1 MRGKHLALVKVLM
14 SQNEWM
20 TAKQLAKQLQ
30 VSDRS
35 IKNYIG
41 EINYQEENLIE
52 ASKNGYR
59 IHREQ
64 AKKVLSRQNS
74 QLPETPG
81 ERVGFI
87 LTELLSGDTEQGV
100 DLYELGERIF
110 VSYETLRKDVVKAR
124 KKAKEY
130 GLYISVANSVIRL
143 EGRELDK
150 RKLLSAILYE
160 EFNKNIVSLELV
172 QRAFPDYD
180 LEMYALSDFL
190 IMAFVMVSEAVT

>member
-74 QLPETPG
+74 QLPFHY
-81 ERVGFI
+81 FI
-87 LTELLSGDTEQGV
+87 CNYLFGS
-100 DLYELGERIF
+100 
-110 VSYETLRKDVVKAR
+110 
-124 KKAKEY
+124 
-130 GLYISVANSVIRL
+130 
-143 EGRELDK
+143 
-150 RKLLSAILYE
+150 IL
-160 EFNKNIVSLELV
+160 NKY
-172 QRAFPDYD
+172 P
-180 LEMYALSDFL
+180 
-190 IMAFVMVSEAVT
+190 

>member
-100 DLYELGERIF
+100 DLYELGERI
-110 VSYETLRKDVVKAR
+110 
-124 KKAKEY
+124 
-130 GLYISVANSVIRL
+130 
-143 EGRELDK
+143 
-150 RKLLSAILYE
+150 
-160 EFNKNIVSLELV
+160 
-172 QRAFPDYD
+172 
-180 LEMYALSDFL
+180 
-190 IMAFVMVSEAVT
+190 